1 MILYDRRDL
10 NRMRELEKEFANDP
24 LSDKKVVIKL
34 EKDIYLK
41 GTLGRCILNTYLF
54 EVFSDFN
61 IKDDDKRK
69 MIYRDNYYKGKFDN
83 YMNSC
88 IDLIKDKIDN
98 APVMLSHLLGDMF
111 SCFHRLAIVANDTL
125 SMDHSLMGYLR
136 AYRENDK
143 FKELFT
149 NPVIKKTDDPYTVE
163 EKYNYINKVIT
174 EADVHPLSDF
184 IKSGVKANK
193 MQIMGFVQVGLQP
206 DQLDPGKVR
215 NNTTS
220 GWLNGLRNLED
231 MVHLDN
237 QALEA
242 VIKGKN
248 EVQEPGELGKLINV
262 ALTETKINKDV
273 TRAVTHDCGTHD
285 YEIITIKN
293 KGDLK
298 HYRFRYI
305 ADPLT
310 HKIVGYVDINRDDLI
325 GMTLHLR
332 MLHHCHGVESVC
344 ECCVGANAK
353 FLQDTEVFKN
363 NIYEYGMHTIGG
375 KFQQVISIKHSNNAF
390 LKPIPVRFGKYMY
403 DNILKWIIDNPCVSN
418 FIFDKIQ
425 FHPGTILELRKV
437 EGYRYHKLFVNGECL
452 ETLIDKPVTLD
463 GLTATIYLPND
474 SVLLTAKDIQVML
487 RMHSSNSQY
496 VLPEEKWDRSNLRTM
511 TRAEQ
516 VSSFYNYCKTKVK
529 FDHSM
534 YYEMIV
540 HAMMR
545 DIDDM
550 SSKPTA
556 DTKHVDFIHINQLTS
571 SADKSKRI
579 SNRIHHGYIK
589 ANLNSIIPSVEP
601 CEADV
606 LYNIIDDRDLS
617 ETAITT
623 ELYRVLRNY
632 NKDTDIK
639 NENTYE
645 QTEKQMQGGD
655 FDDDDDDED

>member
-10 NRMRELEKEFANDP
+10 NRMRQLEKEFAENP
-24 LSDKKVVIKL
+24 LSDKKIVVKL

-41 GTLGRCILNTYLF
+41 GTMGRCILNTYLF
-54 EVFSDFN
+54 EVFTDFD
-61 IKDDDKRK
+61 IKDEDKRK
-69 MIYRDNYYKGKFDN
+69 MIYKDNYYKGKFDA
-83 YMNSC
+83 YMNYC
-88 IDLIKDKIDN
+88 IDVIKDKLDN
-98 APVMLSHLLGDMF
+98 APVMLYHLLGDMF
-111 SCFHRLAIVANDTL
+111 SCFHRLAIVATETL

-136 AYRENDK
+136 AYRNNKE
-143 FKELFT
+143 FRELFT
-149 NPVIKKTDDPYTVE
+149 NPVIKKSDNPYDVE
-163 EKYNYINKVIT
+163 KKYDYINKVIT

-193 MQIMGFVQVGLQP
+193 MQIMGYVQVGLQP
-206 DQLDPGKVR
+206 DQLDPGKVK

-220 GWLNGLRNLED
+220 GFLNGIRNLPD
-231 MVHLDN
+231 MFHIDN

-285 YEIITIKN
+285 YEIVTIKS
-293 KGDLK
+293 KKDLEF
-298 HYRFRYI
+298 YRFRYI
-305 ADPLT
+305 AEPLK
-310 HKIVGYVDINRDDLI
+310 HKIVGYVDLNRDDLI

-363 NIYEYGMHTIGG
+363 NIYEYGMDKIGG
-375 KFQQVISIKHSNNAF
+375 EFQRVISIKHSNNAF
-390 LKPIPVRFGKYMY
+390 LRPVLVHYAGETYGNLAMWAEKC
-403 DNILKWIIDNPCVSN
+403 PAVSS
-418 FIFDKIQ
+418 FMFDKIQ

-437 EGYRYHKLFVNGECL
+437 DNSRYRKLFIDGEML
-452 ETLIDKPVTLD
+452 DIVQDKPIELD
-463 GLTATIYLPND
+463 GLTATVYIAND

-487 RMHSSNSQY
+487 RMHSSNSQFVY
-496 VLPEEKWDRSNLRTM
+496 PEEKWDRSKIRTM

-516 VSSFYNYCKTKVK
+516 VSSFYKYCKTKVK

-545 DIDDM
+545 DSDDL
-550 SSKPTA
+550 SSKPNA
-556 DTKHVDFIHINQLTS
+556 NTKNVEFIHINQLTS
-571 SADKSKRI
+571 SAEKSKRI

-589 ANLNSIIPSVEP
+589 ANLNSIIPAVEP

-606 LYNIIDDRDLS
+606 LYNIIGDRDLS
-617 ETAITT
+617 ETAITN
-623 ELYRVLRNY
+623 ELYRVFRNY
-632 NKDTDIK
+632 NKDADIY
-639 NENTYE
+639 NENIYE
-645 QTEKQMQGGD
+645 QSDRAIQCY
-655 FDDDDDDED
+655 DDYDEEED

>member
-10 NRMRELEKEFANDP
+10 NRMRELEKAFAENP
-24 LSDKKVVIKL
+24 LSNEKIVVKL

-41 GTLGRCILNTYLF
+41 GTPGRCILNTYLF

-61 IKDDDKRK
+61 IKDEDKRK
-69 MIYRDNYYKGKFDN
+69 MIYRDNYFKGKFDD
-83 YMNSC
+83 YMNTC
-88 IDLIKDKIDN
+88 IDLIKDKLEN
-98 APVMLSHLLGDMF
+98 APVILGHLLGDMF
-111 SCFHRLAIVANDTL
+111 SCFHRLAMVASETL

-136 AYRENDK
+136 AYDENK
-143 FKELFT
+143 EFRELFT
-149 NPVIKKTDDPYTVE
+149 NPVIKKTDDPFTVE
-163 EKYNYINKVIT
+163 QKYNYINKVIT

-206 DQLDPGKVR
+206 DQLDPGKVK
-215 NNTTS
+215 NNTIS
-220 GWLNGLRNLED
+220 GWLNGLRNLPD

-273 TRAVTHDCGTHD
+273 TRAVVRDCGTHD
-285 YEIITIKN
+285 YEIVTIKS
-293 KGDLK
+293 KKDLK
-298 HYRFRYI
+298 FYRYRYI
-305 ADPLT
+305 ADPLK
-310 HKIVGYVDINRDDLI
+310 HKIVGYVDLNRDDLI

-363 NIYEYGMHTIGG
+363 NIYEYGMDTIGG

-390 LKPIPVRFGKYMY
+390 LRPVLVHYAGKTYGNLKEWV
-403 DNILKWIIDNPCVSN
+403 DNCPAVSS
-418 FIFDKIQ
+418 FMFDKIQ

-437 EGYRYHKLFVNGECL
+437 GDNRYQKLFINGEL
-452 ETLIDKPVTLD
+452 LDIVQDKPIDLD
-463 GLTATIYLPND
+463 GLTATVYIAND

-496 VLPEEKWDRSNLRTM
+496 VYPEEKWDRSKLRTM
-511 TRAEQ
+511 SRAEQ
-516 VSSFYNYCKTKVK
+516 VSSFYQYCKTKVK

-545 DIDDM
+545 DTEDM
-550 SSKPTA
+550 SSKPSA
-556 DTKHVDFIHINQLTS
+556 ETKNVDFIHINQLTS

-579 SNRIHHGYIK
+579 ANRIHHGYIK
-589 ANLNSIIPSVEP
+589 ANLNSIIPAVEP

-606 LYNIIDDRDLS
+606 LYNIIGDRDLS
-617 ETAITT
+617 ETAITN
-623 ELYRVLRNY
+623 ELYGVLRNY
-632 NKDTDIK
+632 NKDTNVH

-645 QTEKQMQGGD
+645 QSDRVIQGY
-655 FDDDDDDED
+655 DDDYDEDEED